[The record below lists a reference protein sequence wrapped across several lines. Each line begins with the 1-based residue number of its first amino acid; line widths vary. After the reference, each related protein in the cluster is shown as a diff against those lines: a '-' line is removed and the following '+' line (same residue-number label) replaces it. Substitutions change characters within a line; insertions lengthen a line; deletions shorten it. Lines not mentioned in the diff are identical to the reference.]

1 METQKIINLL
11 NDCSNEESKF
21 ATKKWYVIVSQT
33 AKDIYNQNSSIKFE
47 TESVKISLCY
57 YSDEFILVK
66 GDILVAANNDTH
78 VGFKKFA
85 PFFTY
90 KAEIDYIFIY
100 QANRIDV
107 AIPTYNLIEYS
118 DNYADK

>member
-1 METQKIINLL
+1 METQKIINQL

-33 AKDIYNQNSSIKFE
+33 AKDIYNQNSCIKFE

-78 VGFKKFA
+78 VGIKKCA

-90 KAEIDYIFIY
+90 QAEIDYIFID
-100 QANRIDV
+100 QANRIDD

-118 DNYADK
+118 DNCADK